1 MDGVAMVVVNLLGV
15 AFGAG
20 ILWQKVAGVEKR
32 LERIE
37 KILNG
42 RVL

>member
-1 MDGVAMVVVNLLGV
+1 MDGIAVVVVNLLGV

-20 ILWQKVAGVEKR
+20 ILWQKVAGVERR
-32 LERIE
+32 LDRIE

-42 RVL
+42 KLI